1 MAIENLRFEIYF
13 CFSRIQT
20 YRNFTSYGG
29 YLLNTKL
36 LVPSIGFSVAGLNRA
51 KLGVYQLQSF
61 LFIVVIVISI
71 LLKTAIENYI
81 WTNFNLWSITGEKFI
96 AMRQGK
102 ITFIEIKKYRHGLW
116 KTTGISTHLNGML
129 EVVEITLILLI
140 FEWLIYRKL
149 WSRVSR
155 VLNADFVTVF
165 SIKRRENLWA

>member
-1 MAIENLRFEIYF
+1 M
-13 CFSRIQT
+13 
-20 YRNFTSYGG
+20 
-29 YLLNTKL
+29 LNTKL

-116 KTTGISTHLNGML
+116 KTTAISKHLNGML

-155 VLNADFVTVF
+155 VLNADFVAVF
-165 SIKRRENLWA
+165 SIKRRENLWG

>member
-1 MAIENLRFEIYF
+1 M
-13 CFSRIQT
+13 
-20 YRNFTSYGG
+20 
-29 YLLNTKL
+29 LNTKL

-116 KTTGISTHLNGML
+116 KTTAISKHLNGML

-165 SIKRRENLWA
+165 SIKRRENLWG

>member
-1 MAIENLRFEIYF
+1 M
-13 CFSRIQT
+13 
-20 YRNFTSYGG
+20 
-29 YLLNTKL
+29 LNTKL

-116 KTTGISTHLNGML
+116 KTTAISKHLNGML